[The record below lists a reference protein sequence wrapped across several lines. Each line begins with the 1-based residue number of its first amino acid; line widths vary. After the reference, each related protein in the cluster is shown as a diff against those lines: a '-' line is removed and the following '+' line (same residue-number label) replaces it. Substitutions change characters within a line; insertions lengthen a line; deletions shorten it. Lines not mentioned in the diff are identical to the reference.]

1 MPMTE
6 PGESDSDAE
15 IADASDSMRYD
26 GRRCIHARF
35 RVTRRANGFVTNLE
49 GRPFGFGSHVHR
61 LQARALSRCPN
72 ARAIQWLM
80 CTARPTDSPS
90 THIARH
96 STRQTDSGIVQ
107 LTAASCRKPISVGPT
122 AASR

>member
-6 PGESDSDAE
+6 PESDNDAE
-15 IADASDSMRYD
+15 IADASDVSMRFD
-26 GRRCIHARF
+26 GKRCIHARF
-35 RVTRRANGFVTNLE
+35 RAARRANGVVANVE
-49 GRPFGFGSHVHR
+49 GRPVGVGSHVHR
-61 LQARALSRCPN
+61 LQERALSRHPN

-107 LTAASCRKPISVGPT
+107 LPAASCRKPTSVGPT